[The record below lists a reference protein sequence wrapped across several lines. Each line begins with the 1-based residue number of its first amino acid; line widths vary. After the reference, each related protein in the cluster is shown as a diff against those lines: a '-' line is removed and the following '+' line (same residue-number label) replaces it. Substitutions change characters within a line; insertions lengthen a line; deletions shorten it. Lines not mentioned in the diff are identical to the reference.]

1 MRKALLSTLG
11 LLAVLAVPAAAQT
24 LTKGDGALNTPLG
37 GQTLFDLRTVP
48 VQQVFGAS
56 LQSSPVVDLF
66 GRPFPDLPG
75 VDSVM
80 RRDVDVTIGANGTA
94 TSPVVIVALSL
105 ESEKPVLIGNQKF
118 RLNIVLS
125 DFAQPRGSATYRRV
139 NADGGTF
146 SATLPVLPKL
156 IFTDIEKGNRV
167 VIDCAVVDCKPY
179 VLQVDN
185 AGWVRTDGP
194 GQFDPAR
201 RGMTQLRPGTPIGDV
216 SSIGSGNFV
225 AGITASSTF
234 PEAPYDIFIREPEPP
249 VRHWVRPPI
258 PPFDLLPDP
267 GPFPI
272 FP

>member
-1 MRKALLSTLG
+1 MRKALLSIVA
-11 LLAVLAVPAAAQT
+11 LLAILAVPAAAQT
-24 LTKGDGALNTPLG
+24 LKAGDGALNTPLG

-48 VQQVFGAS
+48 IQQVFGTS
-56 LQSSPVVDLF
+56 VESDPRVGLF

-80 RRDVDVTIGANGTA
+80 RRDEDVTIGAAGTA

-105 ESEKPVLIGNQKF
+105 ESETPVRIGGQKF

-125 DFAQPRGSATYRRV
+125 DFPQQKGSATYRRV

-156 IFTDIEKGNRV
+156 IFTDLEKGNQV
-167 VIDCAVVDCKPY
+167 IIDCAAWDCKPY
-179 VLQVDN
+179 VLKVDN

-194 GQFDPAR
+194 GQFNPAS
-201 RGMTQLRPGTPIGDV
+201 RGMTILRPGTLIGNV
-216 SSIGSGNFV
+216 PSIGSGNFV
-225 AGITASSTF
+225 AGITATSTF
-234 PEAPYDIFIREPEPP
+234 PEAPYDIFIPEPEPP

-258 PPFDLLPDP
+258 PPFDRLPDP
-267 GPFPI
+267 GPFAI
-272 FP
+272 Y

>member
-1 MRKALLSTLG
+1 MRKVLLSIVV
-11 LLAVLAVPAAAQT
+11 LLAVLVVPAAAQT
-24 LTKGDGALNTPLG
+24 LKAGDGALNTPLG

-56 LQSSPVVDLF
+56 LQSNPVVNLF

-80 RRDVDVTIGANGTA
+80 RRDTDVTIGAAGTA

-105 ESEKPVLIGNQKF
+105 ESETPVVIGGQKF

-125 DFAQPRGSATYRRV
+125 DFAQQKGSATYRRV

-156 IFTDIEKGNRV
+156 IFTDEKGNQV
-167 VIDCAVVDCKPY
+167 IIDCAVVSCRPY
-179 VLQVDN
+179 VLQVAN

-194 GQFDPAR
+194 GQFDPAS
-201 RGMTQLRPGTPIGDV
+201 RGMTQLRSGTPIGNV
-216 SSIGSGNFV
+216 TSIGSGNFV
-225 AGITASSTF
+225 AGITASNSF
-234 PEAPYDIFIREPEPP
+234 PEAPYNIFIPEPEPP
-249 VRHWVRPPI
+249 VEHWVRPPI
-258 PPFDLLPDP
+258 PPFDQLPNP

-272 FP
+272 F

>member
-1 MRKALLSTLG
+1 MRKILLSIVV

-24 LTKGDGALNTPLG
+24 LKAGDGALNTPLG

-56 LQSSPVVDLF
+56 LQSNPVVNLF

-80 RRDVDVTIGANGTA
+80 RRDTDVTIGSNGTA

-105 ESEKPVLIGNQKF
+105 ESETPVVIGNQKF

-125 DFAQPRGSATYRRV
+125 DFAQQKGSATYRRV

-156 IFTDIEKGNRV
+156 IFTDVEKGNQV
-167 VIDCAVVDCKPY
+167 IIDCAVVDCRQY
-179 VLQVDN
+179 VLQVQN

-201 RGMTQLRPGTPIGDV
+201 RGMTQLRPGTLIGSV
-216 SSIGSGNFV
+216 PSIGSGNFV
-225 AGITASSTF
+225 AGVTASPTF
-234 PEAPYDIFIREPEPP
+234 PEAPYDR
-249 VRHWVRPPI
+249 
-258 PPFDLLPDP
+258 LPDP

-272 FP
+272 F